1 MAKIGATAAFRGF
14 RLQTLYILSRLIDV
28 EHQDLLYRPEGKED
42 LDIYTSDGKL
52 LETVQVKAHSE
63 NLTLTKLISES
74 NDSFLDRSLRNLTDF
89 PNSTIKMVSFGP
101 IGPEMEQAWST
112 DGRERERVHIKLT
125 EDGYTQQEIE
135 DLLSIQLDEADEA
148 ELNLKVFAFLRT
160 TPAGGDP
167 PNAFDLLMYWLYLVS
182 ERREQISYSD
192 LIDKLTNIG
201 RYLEARSAYYDEWF
215 TSILPLP
222 DTSDSN
228 GVDKQRLAEEYSQ
241 GVDARYEHI
250 LAGLDIVRSE
260 KLTEIQRK
268 FEANN
273 VVIIHG
279 ASGQGKST
287 LAFRYLHDY
296 TPNLWCFL
304 VRFLEDKKHVLSVA
318 NALAGHA
325 KAVDLPCTVYL
336 DVSPSYENWTDL
348 VRELSHLSNLY
359 VLVTVREED
368 WRRATGYRASFV
380 YEELELSFDEEEADN
395 LYAQL
400 RERTSDH
407 LAFDEAWAGFGG
419 RGPLL
424 EFVYF
429 LTQNRTLKSRVER
442 QIQALKDDVRMEKL
456 KKNELHLLRIV
467 AVASAYQAKLD
478 LKAVV
483 EHLGL
488 REPSRTID
496 LFTKEYLIRI
506 DESNSTVTG
515 LHSVRSKIMLESLL
529 DNDLSSWESAAKEC
543 LPLLVETDLEIF
555 LLHAFSR
562 RQREAKALLEELERF
577 RPKSWTGVAGI
588 LRALLWLGVR
598 DYAETHRAIIDQE
611 YAGWGPGWF
620 FRLDS
625 DLTGIA
631 GDTISGYWQILLE
644 AIGTD
649 QDRVLEDLR
658 ILRAKQAEKDKA
670 LLFAKTWLE
679 EIEPLQILSPGPRDL
694 AQFAQV
700 LFWASH
706 FEIGHVIPLMC
717 SQVDLDGIIEET
729 PINTLADLIY
739 AFHIALTDRFS
750 SFFDEFR
757 EQVASHFRRQ
767 TSTFFLEDDGS
778 ILRAHFIP
786 DFAYNIGQD
795 GHTGEDASSSTI
807 HEETMHRVDLL
818 GRLLPDRRKY
828 GSQGYGHRMG
838 IISPEFDETK
848 KDLDSSNFFSP
859 WAKTINACFRLLG
872 NYPHRPKT
880 WEEHAQQIFELR
892 KQILALLDRLQMA
905 LDIFFRKQKRTHSI
919 ERLLTE
925 TEWASFRQLTKTRP
939 LLPQSTVDEW
949 GFTGEGIT
957 LASSLDSALAPT
969 VTLDEYA
976 IALAKHKD
984 YFDILHKYL
993 RHLSNFAAQGI
1004 NAVGRTDSERLTT
1017 DDLHAAL
1024 ESLNQLQTGFRARV
1038 GQFISDVD
1046 LRRLEERELKRSRD
1060 LWCVWYQFAFHPG
1073 KRTQDAARK
1082 FVQERDD
1089 VLKRVKGQIRRKLKE
1104 VSADEYSVS
1113 FARADL
1119 YHEGKYIPC
1128 ITIDISEPIM
1138 YWQAVQNT
1146 IAALQQALHT
1156 VNNKSLRY
1164 YTIQFWLKH
1173 FAVVP
1178 LIRGRALSQS
1188 AFVFPTFALQS
1199 GSALEKPYWYTPQ
1212 EVSDEDWARLC
1223 VSLWDRE
1230 QFQPA
1235 LGFTEDLVVL
1245 SLHASQLGDL
1255 CRFPND
1261 RGGYDTEVISEY
1273 LQAKSET
1280 ITEYLQR
1287 VYDVGGELRSQLSC
1301 THIDFEK
1308 RPSLGEAYNILF
1320 HICQE
1325 VKPAENHD
1333 SSTPMTVDE
1342 IKEWSVRLEQL
1353 WEYIEH
1359 FKLLWITDVLDQQAT
1374 ESKTDL

>member
-1 MAKIGATAAFRGF
+1 MVKSGATAAFRGY
-14 RLQTLYILSRLIDV
+14 RLQTLYILSRLIEV
-28 EHQDLLYRPEGKED
+28 EDQNFLFRPEGKED
-42 LDIYTSDGKL
+42 LDIYSVDGQL
-52 LETVQVKAHSE
+52 LETVQVKAYSAS
-63 NLTLTKLISES
+63 LTLSNLASEP
-74 NDSFLDRSLRNLTDF
+74 NDTFFDRSLRNRADF
-89 PNSTIKMVSFGP
+89 PDSTIRIVSFGP
-101 IGPEMEQAWST
+101 VGPEFEQAWSSE
-112 DGRERERVHIKLT
+112 GNERVRVQNKLV
-125 EDGYTQQEIE
+125 EGGYTKQDIAA
-135 DLLSIQLDEADEA
+135 LLSIRLDKVNEA
-148 ELNLKVFAFLRT
+148 ELERKVLTFLQT
-160 TPAGGDP
+160 TLTGG
-167 PNAFDLLMYWLYLVS
+167 NSLHAFDLLMYWVCRVS
-182 ERREQISYSD
+182 EKREQISYSD
-192 LIDKLTNIG
+192 VIDKLTNVG

-228 GVDKQRLAEEYSQ
+228 GVDKQRLAQEYSQ

-268 FEANN
+268 FEASN
-273 VVIIHG
+273 VVIMHG

-296 TPNLWCFL
+296 TPNAWCFL
-304 VRFLEDKKHVLSVA
+304 VRFLEDRKHVLSVA

-325 KAVDLPCTVYL
+325 KAIDLPCIVYV
-336 DVSPSYENWTDL
+336 DVSSSDRDWTEL
-348 VRELSHLSNLY
+348 VRELSHLSNLR
-359 VLVTVREED
+359 VLVTIREED
-368 WRRATGYRASFV
+368 WRRATGYRARFV
-380 YEELELSFDEEEADN
+380 SEELELSFNKVEAGN

-400 RERTSDH
+400 KEHSPDY
-407 LAFDEAWAGFGG
+407 LAFDEAWARYGG
-419 RGPLL
+419 KGPLL

-429 LTQNRTLKSRVER
+429 LTQDHTLKSRVES
-442 QIQALKDDVRMEKL
+442 QIQTLENDVRMGRL
-456 KKNELHLLRIV
+456 KANELHLLRLV
-467 AVASAYQAKLD
+467 AVASAYEAKLD
-478 LKAVV
+478 LKAVAA
-483 EHLGL
+483 HLGL
-488 REPSRTID
+488 SAPSRTIEQ
-496 LFTKEYLIRI
+496 FTKEYLIRV
-506 DESNSTVTG
+506 DESKSTVTG
-515 LHSVRSKIMLESLL
+515 LHSVRSNIMLESLL
-529 DNDLSSWESAAKEC
+529 DDVLSSWESTAEEC

-562 RQREAKALLEELERF
+562 RRTNAIALLGELESF

-611 YAGWGPGWF
+611 YSEWGPGWF

-631 GDTISGYWQILLE
+631 GDTISGYWKILSE
-644 AIGTD
+644 AIETD

-658 ILRAKQAEKDKA
+658 ILRAKQEEKDTA
-670 LLFAKTWLE
+670 LLFAKAWLE
-679 EIEPLQILSPGPRDL
+679 EIEPLEILSPGPRDL
-694 AQFAQV
+694 AHFAQV

-706 FEIGHVIPLMC
+706 FDIGHVIPLMC
-717 SQVDLDGIIEET
+717 SQVDFGGIIEET
-729 PINTLADLIY
+729 PINILADLIY
-739 AFHIALTDRFS
+739 AFHMALKDRFS
-750 SFFDEFR
+750 SYFDEFR
-757 EQVASHFRRQ
+757 EQVASHFRRE

-795 GHTGEDASSSTI
+795 GHTGKEASSSTI

-818 GRLLPDRRKY
+818 GRLLPDRSKY

-838 IISPEFDETK
+838 IISPELDETK
-848 KDLDSSNFFSP
+848 KDSDSSDFFSP
-859 WAKTINACFRLLG
+859 SAKTINACFRLLG

-925 TEWASFRQLTKTRP
+925 AEWASLRQLTKTRP

-957 LASSLDSALAPT
+957 LESSLDSALAPT
-969 VTLDEYA
+969 VTLDDYA

-993 RHLSNFAAQGI
+993 RHLSNFAAQSI
-1004 NAVGRTDSERLTT
+1004 NVVGRTDSEKLST

-1038 GQFISDVD
+1038 GRFISDVD
-1046 LRRLEERELKRSRD
+1046 LRRLEEREQKRSKD

-1104 VSADEYSVS
+1104 VSEDEFLVS
-1113 FARADL
+1113 FARVDL

-1146 IAALQQALHT
+1146 IVALQQALHS

-1173 FAVVP
+1173 IAVVP
-1178 LIRGRALSQS
+1178 LIRGRALSRS
-1188 AFVFPTFALQS
+1188 TFVFPTCAIQS
-1199 GSALEKPYWYTPQ
+1199 GSALEKWYWYTPK
-1212 EVSDEDWARLC
+1212 EISDEDWARLN
-1223 VSLWDRE
+1223 VSLWNRE

-1255 CRFPND
+1255 CRFPD
-1261 RGGYDTEVISEY
+1261 DGYDTEVISKY
-1273 LQAKSET
+1273 LQAKSKI

-1287 VYDVGGELRSQLSC
+1287 VYDVGGELLNQLSC

-1308 RPSLGEAYNILF
+1308 RPSLEKAYNILF

-1342 IKEWSVRLEQL
+1342 IEEWSVRLEQL
-1353 WEYIEH
+1353 WEYAEQ
-1359 FKLLWITDVLDQQAT
+1359 FKLLWITDVIDRHAT
-1374 ESKTDL
+1374 ED